1 MEAYVL
7 IQTEVGQAPEVAR
20 EVRTLGG
27 GVVVAEVVVGP
38 YDVVVRVQ
46 AENVDALGKQVVSR
60 LQLINGVVRT
70 LTCPIIH
77 L

>member
-7 IQTEVGQAPEVAR
+7 IQTEVGQAPQVAR
-20 EVRTLGG
+20 EVRMLGG
-27 GVVVAEVVVGP
+27 GVVTADVVVGP
-38 YDVVVRVQ
+38 FDVVVRVQ
-46 AENVDALGKQVVSR
+46 AESVDALGRQVVSR